1 MGTIPAFR
9 FDRQYTS
16 TAQQM
21 ALFVIDD

>member
-1 MGTIPAFR
+1 MGTIPAFW

>member
-21 ALFVIDD
+21 ALYVIDD